1 MDYISLLNH
10 ALANSAKQIVSKR
23 GCVVINVYG
32 AAFPFE
38 VGEDWIFSGG

>member
-1 MDYISLLNH
+1 MIQ
-10 ALANSAKQIVSKR
+10 KKEKR